1 MREVCVL
8 GIGQVP
14 VQELWD
20 KSLRELAVASVLAAL
35 EDAGTPA
42 VQALYVGNMLGGE
55 LTGQAQLGALV
66 ADFAGLAGVEAFRVE
81 AAGASG
87 GVAFRQ
93 GVLAVA
99 AGLRD
104 VVLVTGVEKMTE
116 RLDPEVTAA
125 LAHAHDGDFE
135 MFPGATPAALAAMIM
150 QRYLHE
156 HGVDRGDFAV
166 FPMTAHRNA
175 VNNPHAM
182 YRRAITRAF
191 YDRAAMVAEPLN
203 ILDTSPTC
211 DGAASVVLGTAEA
224 ARALGH
230 PVVKVVG
237 SGLATDTIAVH
248 DRTDLLWFSAAARSA
263 AEAYKQAG
271 KTPADIDFFELF
283 DDFTIT
289 AVLALEASGFAER
302 GQAVHF
308 ANEAGIGLDGQLP
321 ICTMGG
327 LKGRGNPDGATGVY
341 QIADIVTQLRGAAGA
356 NQIDCR
362 VGMAQ
367 AIGGSGATVATHIL
381 EVEK

>member
-1 MREVCVL
+1 MRQVCVL

-20 KSLRELAVASVLAAL
+20 KSLRELAVTSIVAAL
-35 EDAGTPA
+35 EDAGGVP

-66 ADFAGLAGVEAFRVE
+66 ADFAGLAGLEAFRVE

-93 GVLAVA
+93 GYLAVA

-104 VVLVTGVEKMTE
+104 FVLVTGVEKMTE

-125 LAHAHDGDFE
+125 LAHAHDGDYE
-135 MFPGATPAALAAMIM
+135 TFPGATPASLAAMIM
-150 QRYLHE
+150 QRYIHE
-156 HGVDRGDFAV
+156 YGVDRGDFAV
-166 FPMTAHRNA
+166 FPLTAHQNA
-175 VNNPHAM
+175 VNNPYAM
-182 YRRAITRAF
+182 YRKALTRAF
-191 YDRAAMVAEPLN
+191 YDRAAMVAAPLN
-203 ILDTSPTC
+203 MLDCSPTC
-211 DGAASVVLGTAEA
+211 DGAASVVLGPAQV
-224 ARALGH
+224 ARDLNR
-230 PVVKVVG
+230 PVVKVSS
-237 SGLATDTIAVH
+237 SGLATDTIAIH
-248 DRTDLLWFSAAARSA
+248 DRADPLWLAAVAQSV
-263 AEAYKQAG
+263 AEAYRQAG
-271 KTPADIDFFELF
+271 KGPGDIDFFELY

-289 AVLALEASGFAER
+289 AVLALEASGFAAR
-302 GQAVHF
+302 GQAVRF

-341 QIADIVTQLRGAAGA
+341 QIVDVVQQLRGAAGA

-367 AIGGSGATVATHIL
+367 AIGGSGATAVTHIL